1 MTGKREGHPC
11 CGLHMSD
18 EGVGG
23 ARGKTG
29 YPLLHSYWI
38 VFDRVGV
45 QAAQGRRRCRGLL
58 LLRATFRVLEA
69 LEVEQEQ
76 AGQIYWSA
84 FDGDGIQVVQEGGRC
99 NEHPLLQATLLS
111 EVLEAEQYRKAGGA
125 GDTHVEGQN

>member
-23 ARGKTG
+23 AGGKTG

-38 VFDRVGV
+38 AFDRVGV
-45 QAAQGRRRCRGLL
+45 WINLTL
-58 LLRATFRVLEA
+58 
-69 LEVEQEQ
+69 EQ

-84 FDGDGIQVVQEGGRC
+84 FDGDGIQVVQEGGRR

-125 GDTHVEGQN
+125 GDTHVEGHN